1 MSERKAMRKA
11 DTVTLSMAEYRRLL
25 RRIEDAEDL
34 RDLRIAEATATKRDY
49 LPAAL
54 VRRILAGEHPV
65 RAWREHRAMTLARL
79 ATAAGMQQGYL
90 SEIETGRKPG
100 SVRAYRA
107 LAEALGVAIEDLLP
121 AT

>member
-11 DTVTLSMAEYRRLL
+11 DTVTLSMAEYKRLL

-34 RDLRIAEATATKRDY
+34 RDLRVAEATATKRDY

-54 VRRILAGEHPV
+54 VKRILDGEHPARV
-65 RAWREHRAMTLARL
+65 WREHRAMTLARL

-107 LAEALGVAIEDLLP
+107 LAEALGVTIEDLLP